1 MVRMAIC
8 MQDKKAIKRLL
19 NVFLLPLVFAYFPQF
34 AQVHVCMIFM
44 IAMKGCFI
52 IYMNHNLEKKMAL
65 MSNTQKLLRVRY
77 MYMYLTCKLTQC
89 H

>member
-34 AQVHVCMIFM
+34 CTSTCMYDIHDSNERVFYY
-44 IAMKGCFI
+44 
-52 IYMNHNLEKKMAL
+52 IYEPQSGKKNGL
-65 MSNTQKLLRVRY
+65 NVKYSKVV
-77 MYMYLTCKLTQC
+77 KS
-89 H
+89 